1 MTYQVSLAVF
11 EGPFDLLLHLIA
23 KRQVDVME
31 VDLADITADF
41 LASLDQI
48 GEVDLE
54 TATRFLVVAATL
66 VELKAA
72 RLLPSD
78 HEDEFE
84 DLLADARDMLYAR
97 LLEYR
102 AFRQVAGILRDQ
114 LGANEWFITREVVL
128 DPDLS
133 RLVPEVQLPVDAPG
147 LARLAAVALQPA
159 PVEHVDLS
167 HLRRSTL
174 TIREAAAQLLSRLP
188 ARGDRTTFR
197 EMVDRRPRNERV
209 VLFLAMLELYKLGQL
224 DLAQPDLRGPLT
236 VERVD
241 EGGDLTVL
249 VDDYDAPSPDED
261 DEPAEAVVDVDLS
274 SDAAAS
280 PDADAGEADTVPVAA
295 PATQEPTA

>member
-41 LASLDQI
+41 LATLGNI

-66 VELKAA
+66 IELKAA

-78 HEDEFE
+78 DEDEFE

-102 AFRQVAGILRDQ
+102 AFRQVAEVLRDQ
-114 LGANEWFITREVVL
+114 LGANEWFVVRDVVL
-128 DPDLS
+128 DSDLA
-133 RLVPEVQLPVDAPG
+133 RLVPEVQLPVDAAG
-147 LARLAAVALQPA
+147 LARLAAIALQP
-159 PVEHVDLS
+159 PTVEQVDLS

-174 TIREAAAQLLSRLP
+174 SIREAAAQLLGRLP
-188 ARGDRTTFR
+188 GRGDRTTFR
-197 EMVDRRPRNERV
+197 EMSYRRPRNERV

-224 DLAQPDLRGPLT
+224 DLAQPDLRGDLT
-236 VERVD
+236 VERID
-241 EGGDLTVL
+241 EGGDLTVI
-249 VDDYDAPSPDED
+249 VDDYDAPT
-261 DEPAEAVVDVDLS
+261 EPEPEAAEVVDVDDLTGPAAAPTDS
-274 SDAAAS
+274 SD
-280 PDADAGEADTVPVAA
+280 PADATPQEADHV
-295 PATQEPTA
+295 